1 MRLNDR
7 VVSMI
12 TGFTISTVEGKLD
25 SPDALQ
31 KQRFPRLNINLDSLS
46 VKEGK
51 LNVAYTFVAEYFDG
65 DAKDSKNLGHIKLGG
80 NIEIEESKE
89 VVGAVTKKW
98 NESHR
103 LPVQLAEEVINGL
116 NFRCSATG
124 TLVAYSLGLIPPLVI
139 STTKIQD
146 EDAKSSK

>member
-1 MRLNDR
+1 
-7 VVSMI
+7 MI
-12 TGFTISTVEGKLD
+12 TGFTISTVEGKLTEAD
-25 SPDALQ
+25 SLQ

-46 VKEGK
+46 VKNDR
-51 LNVAYTFVAEYFDG
+51 LNVTYTFIAEYFDS
-65 DAKDSKNLGHIKLGG
+65 DAKDAKNLGHIKLGG
-80 NIEIEESKE
+80 YIEIEESKE
-89 VVGAVTKKW
+89 VVSAVTKKW

-146 EDAKSSK
+146 EDAKGSK